1 MDNLMKESEYDQLL
15 KERKKELKNKKKID
29 DEIPKGAIPIP
40 PPNWNKKEK
49 SIRINYPP
57 HLEYEPIYNLGDNNY
72 FANHN
77 PVPDI
82 IKHLDYISY
91 EDDSDEYNFD
101 GNEIFDSLDN
111 KKTNSIDDKSPII
124 PPTTPRRINKSK
136 LIPIKSKS
144 ESDITSLDDDI
155 IIGNPYDKRNIDKL
169 NFIKTR
175 KNSPKNKNKTVK
187 KNSRKMPSPL
197 KLPGS
202 NGGKKS
208 KKSRKHTKT
217 SRKHTKTSRKHTKTS
232 RKHKKRSRK

>member
-1 MDNLMKESEYDQLL
+1 MDNLMKESEYDELL
-15 KERKKELKNKKKID
+15 KERKKELKKKKNID

-49 SIRINYPP
+49 SISIIYPP
-57 HLEYEPIYNLGDNNY
+57 HLEYEPTYNLGNNNNVATY
-72 FANHN
+72 N

-82 IKHLDYISY
+82 TYKDLDYISY

-101 GNEIFDSLDN
+101 GNEMFDSLDS
-111 KKTNSIDDKSPII
+111 KKTDSIDDKSPII
-124 PPTTPRRINKSK
+124 PPTTPRRINNSK

-155 IIGNPYDKRNIDKL
+155 IIGNPDDKRNIDKL

-175 KNSPKNKNKTVK
+175 KNSPKNKNKNKNKTVK
-187 KNSRKMPSPL
+187 KNSRKMPGPL

-202 NGGKKS
+202 NGGKKN
-208 KKSRKHTKT
+208 KT
-217 SRKHTKTSRKHTKTS
+217 SRKHTKKSRKHTKTS